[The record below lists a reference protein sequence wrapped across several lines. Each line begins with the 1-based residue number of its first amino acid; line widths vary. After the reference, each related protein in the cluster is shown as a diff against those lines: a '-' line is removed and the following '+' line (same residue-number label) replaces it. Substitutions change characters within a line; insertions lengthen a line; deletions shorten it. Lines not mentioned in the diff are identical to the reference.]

1 MRRFFKY
8 PALIPGIIAAITVF
22 FAVQIPRA
30 ELDNNNIRFLPKENK
45 ARVIAEYIDDTFG
58 GQSMIL
64 VGLERPYGN
73 VFEPEF
79 LKRIRDYADA
89 VETIRFV
96 KNTNSIVTTQ
106 YISADGD
113 SIVVDDMVPEG
124 FSGTPEEI
132 AELRRRISSWDMLR
146 GSIVSDNLSATQIII
161 NLDVTT
167 EEAVGPEVT
176 ASIMEIRNTAQEMF
190 SGMAEVYVTGQTLIN
205 ATINEAM
212 IKDNMLLIPLV
223 VIVVLAVLFF
233 SFRRFAFVALPLITV
248 IVAVIWTIGAMTLF
262 GIKLSIITTLLPVIL
277 VAVGSAY
284 GIHVITH
291 YMEDTRNRTLTAEQH
306 RELIFALM
314 GRLIKPVALA
324 ALTTLAGFISFC
336 FTSIVPMREF
346 GYCSSFG
353 VAACFI
359 IAVTLIPSL
368 LLIRGP
374 RRLKPRKKE
383 TADDPADRIIG
394 GAFLAVANKK
404 ITVLAGIVLVV
415 AVSLYGLS
423 KIIVDNVLI
432 EFFQNETDIS
442 RSDRFI
448 REYFGGSKELTLV
461 VEADTTEE
469 LLDPAVLSA
478 VDNLSA
484 YLMERLPLIGKAA
497 GFTDLVKRINQV
509 FNADEN
515 PGGLSVRNDAR
526 AAAADAAPIGDF
538 GFGGFDGDFGFG
550 DFVEETLETDAGEE
564 PPYAAEESVY
574 SLDQYSAADLIA
586 FLDTAAG
593 RSAEIS
599 GGELVRELKRLVN
612 YDGFSYYEIPAD
624 PARYGKQTPEE
635 LQRLVS
641 NYLVLLAGGD
651 DSGYSNDP
659 LEPTA
664 IRTTIQLRATG
675 NREVLDVIDIINAY
689 IKANFPGN
697 VRVLV
702 GGTATQ
708 EAAVTDLI
716 VNAQTVSI
724 VISVL
729 IVFIIVALSYR
740 SFIAGFIA
748 AVPLSIAILCN
759 FAAMGF
765 LGIKL
770 NIGTAL
776 IASLAVG
783 IGIDYTIHFIESFKH
798 EYQSDHSQSSDRG
811 DHSQSSDRGDH
822 SQSSDRGDHGQ
833 SNDRGDPGQSSD
845 FLRRTF
851 NSCGKAILINAVSV
865 GAGFGV
871 LTFSQFRI
879 LAEFGGLIALSMG
892 ITALVSL
899 IVIPVLLT
907 TIKPK
912 FIYREK

>member
-1 MRRFFKY
+1 
-8 PALIPGIIAAITVF
+8 
-22 FAVQIPRA
+22 
-30 ELDNNNIRFLPKENK
+30 
-45 ARVIAEYIDDTFG
+45 
-58 GQSMIL
+58 
-64 VGLERPYGN
+64 
-73 VFEPEF
+73 
-79 LKRIRDYADA
+79 
-89 VETIRFV
+89 
-96 KNTNSIVTTQ
+96 
-106 YISADGD
+106 
-113 SIVVDDMVPEG
+113 
-124 FSGTPEEI
+124 
-132 AELRRRISSWDMLR
+132 
-146 GSIVSDNLSATQIII
+146 
-161 NLDVTT
+161 
-167 EEAVGPEVT
+167 
-176 ASIMEIRNTAQEMF
+176 
-190 SGMAEVYVTGQTLIN
+190 VTGQTLIN

-223 VIVVLAVLFF
+223 VILVLAVLFF
-233 SFRRFAFVALPLITV
+233 SFRRFTFVALPLITV
-248 IVAVIWTIGAMTLF
+248 IAAVIWTIGAMTLF

-291 YMEDTRNRTLTAEQH
+291 YIEDTRNRTLTAERH

-324 ALTTLAGFISFC
+324 ALTTLAGFVSFC
-336 FTSIVPMREF
+336 FTPIVPMREF

-374 RRLKPRKKE
+374 RRLKPRKNE
-383 TADDPADRIIG
+383 AAGDPAGRIIG
-394 GAFLAVANKK
+394 GGFLAMTNKK
-404 ITVLAGIVLVV
+404 ITVLVCTALVV

-423 KIIVDNVLI
+423 KITVDNVLI

-484 YLMERLPLIGKAA
+484 YLMERLPLVGKAA

-509 FNADEN
+509 FNADES
-515 PGGLSVRNDAR
+515 PGGLIARNDVR
-526 AAAADAAPIGDF
+526 AADGDPGGASDTSPDGAPIGDF
-538 GFGGFDGDFGFG
+538 GFGSMDGDFGFG
-550 DFVEETLETDAGEE
+550 NFGEDAWGTDTGEE
-564 PPYAAEESVY
+564 PPDAAAKSVY

-635 LQRLVS
+635 LQMLVS

-664 IRTTIQLRATG
+664 IKTTIQLRATG

-689 IKANFPGN
+689 IEANFPGN

-708 EAAVTDLI
+708 EAAITDLI

-724 VISVL
+724 AISVL
-729 IVFIIVALSYR
+729 MVFIIVALSYR

-798 EYQSDHSQSSDRG
+798 EYQSDHSQNGDRG
-811 DHSQSSDRGDH
+811 DRKQNGDRSDHSQSSDR
-822 SQSSDRGDHGQ
+822 
-833 SNDRGDPGQSSD
+833 SD

-899 IVIPVLLT
+899 IVIPVLLLA
-907 TIKPK
+907 IKPK

>member
-1 MRRFFKY
+1 
-8 PALIPGIIAAITVF
+8 
-22 FAVQIPRA
+22 
-30 ELDNNNIRFLPKENK
+30 
-45 ARVIAEYIDDTFG
+45 
-58 GQSMIL
+58 
-64 VGLERPYGN
+64 
-73 VFEPEF
+73 
-79 LKRIRDYADA
+79 
-89 VETIRFV
+89 
-96 KNTNSIVTTQ
+96 
-106 YISADGD
+106 
-113 SIVVDDMVPEG
+113 
-124 FSGTPEEI
+124 
-132 AELRRRISSWDMLR
+132 
-146 GSIVSDNLSATQIII
+146 
-161 NLDVTT
+161 
-167 EEAVGPEVT
+167 
-176 ASIMEIRNTAQEMF
+176 
-190 SGMAEVYVTGQTLIN
+190 
-205 ATINEAM
+205 
-212 IKDNMLLIPLV
+212 
-223 VIVVLAVLFF
+223 
-233 SFRRFAFVALPLITV
+233 
-248 IVAVIWTIGAMTLF
+248 
-262 GIKLSIITTLLPVIL
+262 
-277 VAVGSAY
+277 
-284 GIHVITH
+284 
-291 YMEDTRNRTLTAEQH
+291 
-306 RELIFALM
+306 M

-346 GYCSSFG
+346 GYCSGFG

-374 RRLKPRKKE
+374 RRLKPRKNE
-383 TADDPADRIIG
+383 AADDPADRIIG

-404 ITVLAGIVLVV
+404 IIVLAGTVLVV

-484 YLMERLPLIGKAA
+484 YLMERLPLIGKAV

-509 FNADEN
+509 FNADER

-526 AAAADAAPIGDF
+526 AAAADAGGVSDAAPVGDF

-550 DFVEETLETDAGEE
+550 DFGEETWKTDVGEE
-564 PPYAAEESVY
+564 PPNAAAENVY

-664 IRTTIQLRATG
+664 IKTTIQLRATG

-708 EAAVTDLI
+708 EAAITDLI

-724 VISVL
+724 AISVL

-798 EYQSDHSQSSDRG
+798 EYQSDHSQG
-811 DHSQSSDRGDH
+811 
-822 SQSSDRGDHGQ
+822 
-833 SNDRGDPGQSSD
+833 SD

-851 NSCGKAILINAVSV
+851 NGCGKAILINAVSV

-907 TIKPK
+907 VIKPK

>member
-1 MRRFFKY
+1 MKRLFKY
-8 PALIPGIIAAITVF
+8 PALILGIIAVITLF
-22 FAVQIPRA
+22 FAAQLPRA
-30 ELDNNNIRFLPKENK
+30 EIDNNNIRFLPKENK
-45 ARVIAEYIDDTFG
+45 ARIISEYIDDTFG

-79 LKRIRDYADA
+79 LRRIKDYADA
-89 VETIRFV
+89 VEAIEYV
-96 KNTNSIVTTQ
+96 KDVNSIMSTQ
-106 YISADGD
+106 YITADGD
-113 SIVVDDMVPEG
+113 TIVVEDIVPKD
-124 FSGTPEEI
+124 FSGAPEEI
-132 AELRRRISSWDMLR
+132 AELRRRISSWDILR
-146 GSIVSDNLSATQIII
+146 GSIISDNLSATQIVI
-161 NLDVTT
+161 NLNVTT

-176 ASIMEIRNTAQEMF
+176 ASIMKIRDTAREMF
-190 SGMAEVYVTGQTLIN
+190 DGMAEVYVTGQTLIS
-205 ATINEAM
+205 ATINESM

-223 VIVVLAVLFF
+223 VVVVLAVLFF
-233 SFRRFAFVALPLITV
+233 SFRRFAFVMLPLITV
-248 IVAVIWTIGAMTLF
+248 VAAVIWTIGAMALF
-262 GIKLSIITTLLPVIL
+262 GVKLSIITTLLPVIL

-284 GIHVITH
+284 GIHVVTH
-291 YMEDTRNRTLTAEQH
+291 YMEDTRNRALTDGQH

-324 ALTTLAGFISFC
+324 ALTTLAGFVSFC
-336 FTSIVPMREF
+336 FTPIVPMREF
-346 GYCSSFG
+346 GYCASFG
-353 VAACFI
+353 VIACFV
-359 IAVTLIPSL
+359 IAITLIPSL

-374 RRLKPRKKE
+374 RGPKPRKNE
-383 TADDPADRIIG
+383 GAGDIAGRIIG
-394 GAFLAVANKK
+394 GGFLAAANKK
-404 ITVLAGIVLVV
+404 IPVLIAAVLIA

-423 KIIVDNVLI
+423 KLVVDNVLI

-448 REYFGGSKELTLV
+448 REYFGGSKELTLA

-478 VDNLSA
+478 IDGLSA
-484 YLMERLPLIGKAA
+484 YLTERVPLTGKVA
-497 GFTDLVKRINQV
+497 GFTDTVKRINQV
-509 FNADEN
+509 FNADEG
-515 PGGLSVRNDAR
+515 PGGLRIRDSVQGAFSDGE
-526 AAAADAAPIGDF
+526 APGGF
-538 GFGGFDGDFGFG
+538 GFGGMDGDFGFG
-550 DFVEETLETDAGEE
+550 DFGEGNYGNAAAE
-564 PPYAAEESVY
+564 SESAAEESVY

-593 RSAEIS
+593 RSAETS

-624 PARYGKQTPEE
+624 PARYGKKTPEE

-651 DSGYSNDP
+651 NSGYSNDP
-659 LEPTA
+659 MEPTA
-664 IRTTIQLRATG
+664 IKTTIQLRATG
-675 NREVLDVIDIINAY
+675 NREVLDIIDVINAY
-689 IKANFPGN
+689 IAANFPKN
-697 VRVLV
+697 VRVII
-702 GGTATQ
+702 GGTATM
-708 EAAVTDLI
+708 EAAITDLI

-724 VISVL
+724 AISVL
-729 IVFIIVALSYR
+729 MVFIIVALSYR

-748 AVPLSIAILCN
+748 AIPLSIAILCN
-759 FAAMGF
+759 FAVMGF

-798 EYQSDHSQSSDRG
+798 EYQSDHS
-811 DHSQSSDRGDH
+811 
-822 SQSSDRGDHGQ
+822 
-833 SNDRGDPGQSSD
+833 PGND

-851 NSCGKAILINAVSV
+851 NGCGKAILINAVSV
-865 GAGFGV
+865 GAGFAV
-871 LTFSQFRI
+871 LTLSRFRI

-899 IVIPVLLT
+899 VIIPALLT
-907 TIKPK
+907 AIKPK
-912 FIYREK
+912 FIYRDARRAIPAADN